1 MKPMTFTAFML
12 VAIDCAEKAVG
23 VTAQTI
29 FTQDNFWLW
38 WMPAVVW
45 LGCGIYAV
53 AGVKT

>member
-29 FTQDNFWLW
+29 FTQDNLDG
-38 WMPAVVW
+38 
-45 LGCGIYAV
+45 L
-53 AGVKT
+53 